1 MNTERTMLLGWSDF
15 EKIEMR
21 VGTNV
26 AVHDFPEA
34 RKPAYQLTIDFG
46 KELGIKKSSAQITK
60 RYSKEELLNK
70 QIIAVVNFPRKQI
83 GKFFSDCLV
92 LGSVG
97 DDSDIVLL
105 TSDLK
110 VTNGLRIA

>member
-1 MNTERTMLLGWSDF
+1 MNTDVTVPLSWSDF
-15 EKIEMR
+15 EKVEMR
-21 VGTNV
+21 VGTIV

-34 RKPAYQLTIDFG
+34 KKPAYQITIDFG
-46 KELGIKKSSAQITK
+46 SELGVKKSSAQITK

-83 GKFFSDCLV
+83 GKFFSECLV

-110 VTNGLRIA
+110 VVNGLRIG